1 MYIYVYRL
9 YIRLYINVYSIRGEN
24 MSYENLCMNCMRDIG
39 DAKQCPHC
47 RFIAAS
53 PQLPPFLPHRTIV
66 GNRYLLG
73 NVTTANGD
81 GATYIA
87 FDLERKAVV
96 TVREFLPDTLITRT
110 DKSPIIN
117 INLGKEKFYA
127 SCLTEFLDM
136 WRKLARMRG
145 LSALVLVIDIIEEN
159 NTAYAVCE
167 HIPGTISLRDYL
179 LSGTTGYM
187 SWEEARMMFMPVLST
202 LSTLHSA
209 GIIHRGISPNTLFIT
224 PDRKI
229 RIGGFS
235 IPECRNVNSGIAAE
249 IFAGYAPVE
258 QFGLQVPSGPWTD
271 IYAFAAVL
279 YRALIGSSPIDS
291 TVRMN
296 SDRMM
301 IPAKFAEQIPAYVI
315 NALINALQ
323 IMPEDRTKTV
333 DQFRAELSAS
343 PTDAMAADYERQVVN
358 RHIAASNMPRRANQ
372 SKAPNATAVKS
383 APAHKPVA
391 KSSTPAKAAQDKRPA
406 KKISASQAE
415 ENKRIAL
422 ISGGIAAAVAIIIFI
437 ILCCTVLKDNI
448 GFGTGADATTTS
460 ASQSDEAVVVP
471 NFVGRTYDS
480 ISSQKTYRD
489 NFEFEVTEEYNS
501 DVKKGYVISQDV
513 AAESSVN
520 KGAKIN
526 LVVSLGVEQITMIN
540 VVGNT
545 YEEAEAKLTEAGFKC
560 EKIDKTNNGSHT
572 SGTVASA
579 SLQTDKQYS
588 KGTVVK
594 LQVWKDP
601 ETSTAADAA
610 SSAQ

>member
-1 MYIYVYRL
+1 
-9 YIRLYINVYSIRGEN
+9 
-24 MSYENLCMNCMRDIG
+24 MSYENLCMNCMREIG

-47 RFIAAS
+47 RFITSS

-66 GNRYLLG
+66 GGRYLLG
-73 NVTTANGD
+73 NVITANGD
-81 GATYIA
+81 GATYIS
-87 FDLERKAVV
+87 FDLERRAVV

-110 DKSPIIN
+110 PESSVLNVKP
-117 INLGKEKFYA
+117 GKENLYA

-145 LSALVLVIDIIEEN
+145 LSALVLVIDIVEEN

-167 HIPGTISLRDYL
+167 HVPGTISLRDYL
-179 LSGTTGYM
+179 LSGTTGYI

-209 GIIHRGISPNTLFIT
+209 GIIHRGISPNTLFVT

-258 QFGLQVPSGPWTD
+258 QFGVQAPSGPWTD

-279 YRALIGSSPIDS
+279 YRALIGSTPIDS

-343 PTDAMAADYERQVVN
+343 PTDAMAADYERQVVT
-358 RHIAASNMPRRANQ
+358 RQVAASNAPRR
-372 SKAPNATAVKS
+372 PATQNGNTRTPAQN
-383 APAHKPVA
+383 APARKPAA
-391 KSSTPAKAAQDKRPA
+391 KPGTSTGGTPAKRPA
-406 KKISASQAE
+406 KKSAAAQAA

-437 ILCCTVLKDNI
+437 ILCFTVLKDDI
-448 GFGTGADATTTS
+448 GFGSGADTPTTTS
-460 ASQSDEAVVVP
+460 AAQADETVEVP

-489 NFEFEVTEEYNS
+489 NFEFEVTEEYNAE
-501 DVKKGYVISQDV
+501 VKKGYVISQDV

-520 KGAKIN
+520 KGAKIK

-560 EKIDKTNNGSHT
+560 EKIDKTNNGSNT

-579 SLQTDKQYS
+579 SLQADKQYD

-601 ETSTAADAA
+601 ENTTAAEGDGAT
-610 SSAQ
+610 Q

>member
-1 MYIYVYRL
+1 
-9 YIRLYINVYSIRGEN
+9 
-24 MSYENLCMNCMRDIG
+24 MSYENLCMNCMREIG

-47 RFIAAS
+47 RFITSS

-66 GNRYLLG
+66 GGRYLLG
-73 NVTTANGD
+73 NVVTANGD
-81 GATYIA
+81 GATYIS
-87 FDLERKAVV
+87 FDLERRAVV

-110 DKSPIIN
+110 PESSVLNVKP
-117 INLGKEKFYA
+117 GKEKLYA

-145 LSALVLVIDIIEEN
+145 LSALVLVIDIVEEN

-167 HIPGTISLRDYL
+167 HVPGTVSLRDYL

-209 GIIHRGISPNTLFIT
+209 GIIHRGISPNTLFVT

-258 QFGLQVPSGPWTD
+258 QFGVQAPSGPWTD

-279 YRALIGSSPIDS
+279 YRALIGSTPIDS

-358 RHIAASNMPRRANQ
+358 RQVAASNAPRR
-372 SKAPNATAVKS
+372 PATQNSNVRTPVQN
-383 APAHKPVA
+383 APAR
-391 KSSTPAKAAQDKRPA
+391 TPAAKPGTSTGTSPAKRPA
-406 KKISASQAE
+406 KKSAAAQAA
-415 ENKRIAL
+415 ENKRLAL

-437 ILCCTVLKDNI
+437 ILCFTVLKDDI
-448 GFGTGADATTTS
+448 GFGSGSDTPTTTS
-460 ASQSDEAVVVP
+460 AAKADETVEVP

-489 NFEFEVTEEYNS
+489 NFEFEVTEEYNAE
-501 DVKKGYVISQDV
+501 VKKGYVISQDV
-513 AAESSVN
+513 AAESSVT
-520 KGAKIN
+520 KGSKIK

-545 YEEAEAKLTEAGFKC
+545 YEEAEAKLTAAGFKC
-560 EKIDKTNNGSHT
+560 EKIDKTNNGSNT

-579 SLQTDKQYS
+579 NLQADKQYD

-601 ETSTAADAA
+601 ENTTAAEGASAA
-610 SSAQ
+610 Q

>member
-1 MYIYVYRL
+1 
-9 YIRLYINVYSIRGEN
+9 
-24 MSYENLCMNCMRDIG
+24 MSYENLCMNCMREIG

-47 RFIAAS
+47 RFITSS

-66 GNRYLLG
+66 GGRYLLG
-73 NVTTANGD
+73 NVITANGD
-81 GATYIA
+81 GATYIS
-87 FDLERKAVV
+87 FDLERRAVV

-110 DKSPIIN
+110 PESSVLNVKP
-117 INLGKEKFYA
+117 GKENLYA

-145 LSALVLVIDIIEEN
+145 LSALVLVIDIVEEN

-167 HIPGTISLRDYL
+167 HVPGTISLRDYL
-179 LSGTTGYM
+179 LSGTTGYI

-209 GIIHRGISPNTLFIT
+209 GIIHRGISPNTLFVT

-258 QFGLQVPSGPWTD
+258 QFGVQAPSGPWTD

-279 YRALIGSSPIDS
+279 YRALIGSTPIDS

-343 PTDAMAADYERQVVN
+343 PTDAMAADYERQVVA
-358 RHIAASNMPRRANQ
+358 RQVAASNAPRR
-372 SKAPNATAVKS
+372 PATQNGNTRTPAQN
-383 APAHKPVA
+383 APARKPAA
-391 KSSTPAKAAQDKRPA
+391 KPGTSTGGTPAKRPA
-406 KKISASQAE
+406 KKSAAAQAA

-437 ILCCTVLKDNI
+437 ILCFTVLKDDI
-448 GFGTGADATTTS
+448 GFGSGADTPTTTS
-460 ASQSDEAVVVP
+460 AAQADETVEVP

-489 NFEFEVTEEYNS
+489 SFEFEVTEEYNAE
-501 DVKKGYVISQDV
+501 VKKGYVISQDV

-520 KGAKIN
+520 KGAKIK

-560 EKIDKTNNGSHT
+560 EKIDKTNNGSNT

-579 SLQTDKQYS
+579 SLQADKQYD

-601 ETSTAADAA
+601 ENTTAAEGDGAT
-610 SSAQ
+610 Q

>member
-1 MYIYVYRL
+1 
-9 YIRLYINVYSIRGEN
+9 
-24 MSYENLCMNCMRDIG
+24 MSYENLCMNCMQDIG
-39 DAKQCPHC
+39 EAKQCPHC
-47 RFIAAS
+47 RFPVDSA
-53 PQLPPFLPHRTIV
+53 QLPPFLPHRTIV
-66 GNRYLLG
+66 GGRYLLG
-73 NVTTANGD
+73 NVISANGD
-81 GATYIA
+81 GATYISY
-87 FDLERKAVV
+87 DLERKAIV
-96 TVREFLPDTLITRT
+96 TVREFLPDTLIVRT
-110 DKSPIIN
+110 PQNPLIGIKP
-117 INLGKEKFYA
+117 GKENLYN

-145 LSALVLVIDIIEEN
+145 LSALVLVIDIVEEN

-209 GIIHRGISPNTLFIT
+209 GIIHRGISPNTLFVT

-229 RIGGFS
+229 RIDGFS
-235 IPECRNVNSGIAAE
+235 IPECRNVNSGIASE

-258 QFGLQVPSGPWTD
+258 QFGVQVPSGPWTD

-333 DQFRAELSAS
+333 EQFRAELSAS
-343 PTDAMAADYERQVVN
+343 PTDAMAADYEQRVVSRQ
-358 RHIAASNMPRRANQ
+358 IAASNAPRQANSTGNTRAPVKNTAAKSTITKQ
-372 SKAPNATAVKS
+372 APQRKSNASPEKRPVKKS
-383 APAHKPVA
+383 AAA
-391 KSSTPAKAAQDKRPA
+391 K
-406 KKISASQAE
+406 AE
-415 ENKRIAL
+415 ENKRLAL
-422 ISGGIAAAVAIIIFI
+422 LSGGIAATVAIIIFI
-437 ILCCTVLKDNI
+437 ILCFTVLRDDI
-448 GFGTGADATTTS
+448 GFGFGNDAQQTTNS
-460 ASQSDEAVVVP
+460 AAQTDDDESIQVP

-489 NFEFEVTEEYNS
+489 SFVFEVTEEYNE

-513 AAESSVN
+513 PAESSVS
-520 KGAKIN
+520 KGTKIK
-526 LVVSLGVEQITMIN
+526 LVVSLGVEQVTMID

-545 YEEAEAKLTEAGFKC
+545 YEEAEAKLTAAGFKC
-560 EKIDKTNNGSHT
+560 QKIDKINNGSHT

-579 SLQTDKQYS
+579 SLQADKQYS

-594 LQVWKDP
+594 LQVWKDA
-601 ETSTAADAA
+601 ETTAADT
-610 SSAQ
+610 SDAQ

>member
-1 MYIYVYRL
+1 
-9 YIRLYINVYSIRGEN
+9 
-24 MSYENLCMNCMRDIG
+24 MNCMREIG

-47 RFIAAS
+47 RFITSS

-66 GNRYLLG
+66 GGRYLLG
-73 NVTTANGD
+73 NVMTANGD
-81 GATYIA
+81 GATYIS
-87 FDLERKAVV
+87 FDLERRAVV

-110 DKSPIIN
+110 PESSVLNVKP
-117 INLGKEKFYA
+117 GKENLYA

-145 LSALVLVIDIIEEN
+145 LSALVLVIDIVEEN

-167 HIPGTISLRDYL
+167 HVPGTISLRDYL
-179 LSGTTGYM
+179 LSGTTGYI

-209 GIIHRGISPNTLFIT
+209 GIIHRGISPNTLFVT

-258 QFGLQVPSGPWTD
+258 QFGVQAPSGPWTD

-279 YRALIGSSPIDS
+279 YRALIGSTPIDS

-343 PTDAMAADYERQVVN
+343 PTDAMAADYERQVVT
-358 RHIAASNMPRRANQ
+358 RQVAASNAPRR
-372 SKAPNATAVKS
+372 PATQNGNTRTPAQN
-383 APAHKPVA
+383 APARKPAA
-391 KSSTPAKAAQDKRPA
+391 KPGTSTGGTPAKRPA
-406 KKISASQAE
+406 KKSAAAQAA

-437 ILCCTVLKDNI
+437 ILCFTVLKDDI
-448 GFGTGADATTTS
+448 GFGSGADTPTTTS
-460 ASQSDEAVVVP
+460 AAQADETVEVP

-489 NFEFEVTEEYNS
+489 NFEFEVTEEYNAE
-501 DVKKGYVISQDV
+501 VKKGYVISQDV

-520 KGAKIN
+520 KGAKIK

-560 EKIDKTNNGSHT
+560 EKIDKTNNGSNT

-579 SLQTDKQYS
+579 SLQADKQYD

-601 ETSTAADAA
+601 ENTTAAEGDGAT
-610 SSAQ
+610 Q

>member
-1 MYIYVYRL
+1 
-9 YIRLYINVYSIRGEN
+9 
-24 MSYENLCMNCMRDIG
+24 MSYENLCMNCMREIG

-47 RFIAAS
+47 RFITSS

-66 GNRYLLG
+66 GRRYLLG
-73 NVTTANGD
+73 NVVTANGD
-81 GATYIA
+81 GATYIS
-87 FDLERKAVV
+87 FDLERRAVV

-110 DKSPIIN
+110 SESSVIN
-117 INLGKEKFYA
+117 VKPGKENLYA

-145 LSALVLVIDIIEEN
+145 LSALVLVIDIVEEN

-167 HIPGTISLRDYL
+167 HVSGTISLRDYL

-209 GIIHRGISPNTLFIT
+209 GIIHRGISPNTLFVT

-258 QFGLQVPSGPWTD
+258 QFGVQAPSGPWTD

-279 YRALIGSSPIDS
+279 YRALIGSTPIDS

-343 PTDAMAADYERQVVN
+343 PTDAMAADYERQVV
-358 RHIAASNMPRRANQ
+358 RQASPSNAPRRPVAQNSGSRTPAQ
-372 SKAPNATAVKS
+372 QG
-383 APAHKPVA
+383 APARKPAA
-391 KSSTPAKAAQDKRPA
+391 KPGTTTGGTPAKRPA
-406 KKISASQAE
+406 KKSAAAQAA
-415 ENKRIAL
+415 ENKHIAL

-437 ILCCTVLKDNI
+437 ILCFTVLKDDI
-448 GFGTGADATTTS
+448 GFGSGADTPTTTS
-460 ASQSDEAVVVP
+460 AAQAAEPVEVP

-489 NFEFEVTEEYNS
+489 NFEFEVTEEYNAE
-501 DVKKGYVISQDV
+501 VKKGYVISQDV

-520 KGAKIN
+520 KGAKIK

-545 YEEAEAKLTEAGFKC
+545 YEEAEAKLTAAGFKC
-560 EKIDKTNNGSHT
+560 EKIDKTNNGSNT

-579 SLQTDKQYS
+579 NLQADKQYD

-601 ETSTAADAA
+601 ENTTAAEGADAA
-610 SSAQ
+610 Q

>member
-1 MYIYVYRL
+1 
-9 YIRLYINVYSIRGEN
+9 

-47 RFIAAS
+47 RFITSS
-53 PQLPPFLPHRTIV
+53 PQLPPFLPHRTII
-66 GNRYLLG
+66 GGRYLLG
-73 NVTTANGD
+73 NVIEANGD
-81 GATYIA
+81 GATYIS
-87 FDLERKAVV
+87 FDLERRAIV

-110 DKSPIIN
+110 PAYTALN
-117 INLGKEKFYA
+117 IKPGKENLYA
-127 SCLTEFLDM
+127 SCLAEFLDM

-145 LSALVLVIDIIEEN
+145 LSALVLVIDIVEEN

-167 HIPGTISLRDYL
+167 HVAGTISLRDYL
-179 LSGTTGYM
+179 LSGKTGYM

-209 GIIHRGISPNTLFIT
+209 GIIHRGISPNTLYVT

-258 QFGLQVPSGPWTD
+258 QFGVQAPSGPWTD

-279 YRALIGSSPIDS
+279 YRSLIGSTPIDS

-343 PTDAMAADYERQVVN
+343 PTDAMAADYEQQAVKRQV
-358 RHIAASNMPRRANQ
+358 AASNAPRRAASQ
-372 SKAPNATAVKS
+372 SGSLPAQQNVASRKQAPGKPAGTSGSAKRTPKKS
-383 APAHKPVA
+383 AA
-391 KSSTPAKAAQDKRPA
+391 AKAA
-406 KKISASQAE
+406 
-415 ENKRIAL
+415 ENRRIAL
-422 ISGGIAAAVAIIIFI
+422 ISGGIAAAVAILIFI
-437 ILCCTVLKDNI
+437 ILCFTVLKDDI
-448 GFGTGADATTTS
+448 GFGSDTNTPTTPS
-460 ASQSDEAVVVP
+460 ASQTDETITVP

-480 ISSQKTYRD
+480 ISSQKSYRD
-489 NFEFEVTEEYNS
+489 SFEFEITEEYNS
-501 DVKKGYVISQDV
+501 EVKKGYVISQDV
-513 AAESSVN
+513 AAESSVA
-520 KGAKIN
+520 KGSKIK
-526 LVVSLGVEQITMIN
+526 LVVSLGIEQITMTN

-545 YEEAEAKLTEAGFKC
+545 YEEANAKLTELGFKC
-560 EKIDKTNNGSHT
+560 EKIDKTNDGTHT

-579 SLQTDKQYS
+579 SLQADKQYD

-601 ETSTAADAA
+601 ETTAAAENTNTA
-610 SSAQ
+610 TQ

>member
-1 MYIYVYRL
+1 
-9 YIRLYINVYSIRGEN
+9 
-24 MSYENLCMNCMRDIG
+24 MSYENLCMNCMREIG

-47 RFIAAS
+47 RFITSS

-66 GNRYLLG
+66 GGRYLLG
-73 NVTTANGD
+73 NVMTANGD
-81 GATYIA
+81 GATYIS
-87 FDLERKAVV
+87 FDLERRAVV

-110 DKSPIIN
+110 PESSVLNVKP
-117 INLGKEKFYA
+117 GKENLFA

-145 LSALVLVIDIIEEN
+145 LSALVLVIDIVEEN

-167 HIPGTISLRDYL
+167 HVPGTISLRDYL
-179 LSGTTGYM
+179 LSGTTGYI

-209 GIIHRGISPNTLFIT
+209 GIIHRGISPNTLFVT

-258 QFGLQVPSGPWTD
+258 QFGVQAPSGPWTD

-279 YRALIGSSPIDS
+279 YRALIGSTPIDS

-343 PTDAMAADYERQVVN
+343 PTDAMAADYERQVVT
-358 RHIAASNMPRRANQ
+358 RQVAASNAPRR
-372 SKAPNATAVKS
+372 PATQNGNTRTPAQN
-383 APAHKPVA
+383 APARKPAA
-391 KSSTPAKAAQDKRPA
+391 KPGTSTGGTPAKRPA
-406 KKISASQAE
+406 KKSAAAQAA

-437 ILCCTVLKDNI
+437 ILCFTVLKDDI
-448 GFGTGADATTTS
+448 GFGSGADTPTTTS
-460 ASQSDEAVVVP
+460 AAQADETVEVP

-489 NFEFEVTEEYNS
+489 NFEFEVTEEYNAE
-501 DVKKGYVISQDV
+501 VKKGYVISQDV

-520 KGAKIN
+520 KGAKIK

-560 EKIDKTNNGSHT
+560 EKIDKTNNGSNT

-579 SLQTDKQYS
+579 SLQADKQYD

-601 ETSTAADAA
+601 ENTTAAEGDGAT
-610 SSAQ
+610 Q

>member
-1 MYIYVYRL
+1 
-9 YIRLYINVYSIRGEN
+9 
-24 MSYENLCMNCMRDIG
+24 MSYENLCMNCMREIG

-47 RFIAAS
+47 RFITSS

-66 GNRYLLG
+66 GGRYLLG
-73 NVTTANGD
+73 NVMTANGD
-81 GATYIA
+81 GATYIS
-87 FDLERKAVV
+87 FDLERRAVV

-110 DKSPIIN
+110 PESSVLNVKP
-117 INLGKEKFYA
+117 GKENLYA

-145 LSALVLVIDIIEEN
+145 LSALVLVIDIVEEN

-167 HIPGTISLRDYL
+167 HVPGTISLRDYL
-179 LSGTTGYM
+179 LSGTTGYI

-209 GIIHRGISPNTLFIT
+209 GIIHRGISPNTLFVT

-258 QFGLQVPSGPWTD
+258 QFGVQAPSGPWTD

-279 YRALIGSSPIDS
+279 YRALIGSTPIDS

-343 PTDAMAADYERQVVN
+343 PTDAMAADYERQVVT
-358 RHIAASNMPRRANQ
+358 RQVAASNAPRR
-372 SKAPNATAVKS
+372 PATQNGNTRTPAQN
-383 APAHKPVA
+383 APARKPAA
-391 KSSTPAKAAQDKRPA
+391 KPGTSTGGTPAKRPA
-406 KKISASQAE
+406 KKSAAAQAA

-437 ILCCTVLKDNI
+437 ILCFTVLKDDI
-448 GFGTGADATTTS
+448 GFGSGADTPTTTS
-460 ASQSDEAVVVP
+460 AAQADETVEVP

-489 NFEFEVTEEYNS
+489 NFEFEVTEEYNAE
-501 DVKKGYVISQDV
+501 VKKGYVISQDV

-520 KGAKIN
+520 KGAKIK

-560 EKIDKTNNGSHT
+560 EKIDKTNNGSNT

-579 SLQTDKQYS
+579 SLQADKQYD

-601 ETSTAADAA
+601 ENTTAAEGDGAT
-610 SSAQ
+610 Q

>member
-1 MYIYVYRL
+1 
-9 YIRLYINVYSIRGEN
+9 
-24 MSYENLCMNCMRDIG
+24 MSYENLCMNCMRDVG

-47 RFIAAS
+47 RFITSS

-66 GNRYLLG
+66 GGRYLLG
-73 NVTTANGD
+73 NVVTANGD
-81 GATYIA
+81 GATYIS
-87 FDLERKAVV
+87 FDLERRAVV

-110 DKSPIIN
+110 TADT
-117 INLGKEKFYA
+117 NLNVKPGKENLYT
-127 SCLTEFLDM
+127 SCLTGFLDM

-145 LSALVLVIDIIEEN
+145 LSALVLVIDIVEEN

-167 HIPGTISLRDYL
+167 HVAGTVSLRDYL

-187 SWEEARMMFMPVLST
+187 SWEEARIMFMPVLST

-209 GIIHRGISPNTLFIT
+209 GIIHRGISPNTLFVT

-235 IPECRNVNSGIAAE
+235 IPECRNINSGIAAE

-258 QFGLQVPSGPWTD
+258 QFGVQAPSGPWTD

-279 YRALIGSSPIDS
+279 YRALIGSTPIDS

-343 PTDAMAADYERQVVN
+343 PTDAMAADYERRVANRQV
-358 RHIAASNMPRRANQ
+358 AASTTPRR
-372 SKAPNATAVKS
+372 PATQTG
-383 APAHKPVA
+383 PARIPAQNTPARKPVTNQGSQSGA
-391 KSSTPAKAAQDKRPA
+391 TKSSTKTTKKSAAAQA
-406 KKISASQAE
+406 A

-422 ISGGIAAAVAIIIFI
+422 ISGGIAAAVAIVIFI
-437 ILCCTVLKDNI
+437 ILCFTVLKDDI
-448 GFGTGADATTTS
+448 GFGSGADTTTTTS
-460 ASQSDEAVVVP
+460 ASQADETVEVP

-489 NFEFEVTEEYNS
+489 SFEFEVTEEYNAE
-501 DVKKGYVISQDV
+501 VKKGYVISQDV

-520 KGAKIN
+520 KGSKIK
-526 LVVSLGVEQITMIN
+526 LVVSLGVEQITMID

-545 YEEAEAKLTEAGFKC
+545 YEEAEAKLTEIGFKC

-579 SLQTDKQYS
+579 SLQADKQYD

-601 ETSTAADAA
+601 ETTTA
-610 SSAQ
+610 SEG

>member
-1 MYIYVYRL
+1 
-9 YIRLYINVYSIRGEN
+9 
-24 MSYENLCMNCMRDIG
+24 MSYENLCMNCMREIG

-47 RFIAAS
+47 RFITSS

-66 GNRYLLG
+66 GGRYLLG
-73 NVTTANGD
+73 NVMTANGD
-81 GATYIA
+81 GATYIS
-87 FDLERKAVV
+87 FDLERRAVV

-110 DKSPIIN
+110 SESSVLNVKP
-117 INLGKEKFYA
+117 GKENLYA

-145 LSALVLVIDIIEEN
+145 LSALVLVIDIVEEN

-167 HIPGTISLRDYL
+167 HVPGTISLRDYL

-209 GIIHRGISPNTLFIT
+209 GIIHRGISPNTLFVT

-258 QFGLQVPSGPWTD
+258 QFGVQAPSGPWTD

-279 YRALIGSSPIDS
+279 YRALIGSTPIDS

-333 DQFRAELSAS
+333 DQFRAEL
-343 PTDAMAADYERQVVN
+343 
-358 RHIAASNMPRRANQ
+358 RRYG
-372 SKAPNATAVKS
+372 SRLRT
-383 APAHKPVA
+383 
-391 KSSTPAKAAQDKRPA
+391 
-406 KKISASQAE
+406 
-415 ENKRIAL
+415 
-422 ISGGIAAAVAIIIFI
+422 SGRKTGIA
-437 ILCCTVLKDNI
+437 
-448 GFGTGADATTTS
+448 
-460 ASQSDEAVVVP
+460 
-471 NFVGRTYDS
+471 
-480 ISSQKTYRD
+480 
-489 NFEFEVTEEYNS
+489 
-501 DVKKGYVISQDV
+501 
-513 AAESSVN
+513 
-520 KGAKIN
+520 
-526 LVVSLGVEQITMIN
+526 
-540 VVGNT
+540 
-545 YEEAEAKLTEAGFKC
+545 FKP
-560 EKIDKTNNGSHT
+560 S
-572 SGTVASA
+572 
-579 SLQTDKQYS
+579 
-588 KGTVVK
+588 
-594 LQVWKDP
+594 
-601 ETSTAADAA
+601 
-610 SSAQ
+610 

>member
-1 MYIYVYRL
+1 
-9 YIRLYINVYSIRGEN
+9 
-24 MSYENLCMNCMRDIG
+24 MSYENLCMNCMREIG

-47 RFIAAS
+47 RFITSS

-66 GNRYLLG
+66 GGRYLLG
-73 NVTTANGD
+73 NVMTANGD
-81 GATYIA
+81 GATYIS
-87 FDLERKAVV
+87 FDLERRAVV

-110 DKSPIIN
+110 LESSVLNVKP
-117 INLGKEKFYA
+117 GKENLFA

-145 LSALVLVIDIIEEN
+145 LSALVLVIDIVEEN

-167 HIPGTISLRDYL
+167 HVPGTISLRDYL
-179 LSGTTGYM
+179 LSGTTGYI

-209 GIIHRGISPNTLFIT
+209 GIIHRGISPNTLFVT

-258 QFGLQVPSGPWTD
+258 QFGVQAPSGPWTD

-279 YRALIGSSPIDS
+279 YRALIGSTPIDS

-343 PTDAMAADYERQVVN
+343 PTDAMAADYERQVVT
-358 RHIAASNMPRRANQ
+358 RQVAASNAPRR
-372 SKAPNATAVKS
+372 PATQNGNTRTPAQN
-383 APAHKPVA
+383 APARKPAA
-391 KSSTPAKAAQDKRPA
+391 KPGTSTGGTPAKRPA
-406 KKISASQAE
+406 KKSAAAQAA

-437 ILCCTVLKDNI
+437 ILCFTVLKDDI
-448 GFGTGADATTTS
+448 GFGSGADTPTTTS
-460 ASQSDEAVVVP
+460 AAQADETVEVP

-489 NFEFEVTEEYNS
+489 NFEFEVTEEYNAE
-501 DVKKGYVISQDV
+501 VKKGYVISQDV

-520 KGAKIN
+520 KGAKIK

-560 EKIDKTNNGSHT
+560 EKIDKTNNGSNT

-579 SLQTDKQYS
+579 SLQADKQYD

-601 ETSTAADAA
+601 ENTTAAEGDGAT
-610 SSAQ
+610 Q